1 MHGTCISGKRIEP
14 GVMMELVQGDTLK
27 LGESSRLYRLD
38 WVPISLAYEMNDP
51 FVPPLDS
58 IVTANEETEGADQ
71 VDKEGS

>member
-38 WVPISLAYEMNDP
+38 WVPISLAYEMNEP
-51 FVPPLDS
+51 FVPQLDS
-58 IVTANEETEGADQ
+58 LDTVNEETEGADQ
-71 VDKEGS
+71 VD